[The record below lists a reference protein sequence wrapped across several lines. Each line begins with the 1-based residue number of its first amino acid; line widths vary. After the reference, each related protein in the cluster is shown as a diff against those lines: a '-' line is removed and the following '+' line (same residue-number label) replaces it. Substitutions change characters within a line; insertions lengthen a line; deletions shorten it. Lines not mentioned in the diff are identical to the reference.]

1 MQSEISKSER
11 EGEGERMREFY
22 REKTHRE
29 KKIYRKIVE
38 REIV

>member
-11 EGEGERMREFY
+11 EGERMREFY

-29 KKIYRKIVE
+29 KKKYRKIVE
-38 REIV
+38 REIF